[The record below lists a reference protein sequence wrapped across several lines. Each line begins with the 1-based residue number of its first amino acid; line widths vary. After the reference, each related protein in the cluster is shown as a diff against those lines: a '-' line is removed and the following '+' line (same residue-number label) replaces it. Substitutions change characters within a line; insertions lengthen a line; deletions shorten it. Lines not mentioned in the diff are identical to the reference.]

1 MRKIG
6 ILLMVL
12 LVVLSCS
19 SAKKTTVSPAELA
32 AFKTYIEN
40 GRFEFN
46 ATAAFPLQ
54 TQAFTSV
61 ANSGLLQPGSNSGR
75 VDLTGNPSYVRF
87 IGDSI
92 SVHLPYF
99 GERRVSGGYGA
110 NTDIKFDGI
119 LSDYEIVYDT
129 IKSMYRISFRMEQN
143 TEVYDVHMAV
153 FPSKNGNLSLNST
166 QRSTIRYNGIIQGIE
181 DTETSK

>member
-1 MRKIG
+1 MNRIG
-6 ILLMVL
+6 ALVVV
-12 LVVLSCS
+12 LVVLLGCS
-19 SAKKTTVSPAELA
+19 STKKTNVNPEELA
-32 AFKTYIEN
+32 AFKRFVEN

-75 VDLTGNPSYVRF
+75 IDLTGNPSY
-87 IGDSI
+87 IKIMGDSI
-92 SVHLPYF
+92 SAYLPYF

-119 LSDYEIVYDT
+119 LSDYEIAYDT
-129 IKSMYRISFRMEQN
+129 IKSMYRITFRLEQN

-166 QRSTIRYNGIIQGIE
+166 QRSTIRYDGVVQE
-181 DTETSK
+181 LTETKVNK